1 MKDIRKLGLLIAVFS
16 MCYLSYANSKASGLN
31 YTDNQPISIS
41 GELERV
47 EISTKEQKILY
58 EYADKQILW
67 EVEKG
72 LVLINIMQSKKTVLQ
87 LKADQKILMVKTKT
101 KGWQPFSLVSKDID
115 PDLLAILLN
124 NPTFYGRAFI
134 GNALKNKQATE
145 LEMKIIDLLTPYNDQ
160 TSQPVGTTS
169 GSCSCGSGSITVTC
183 PNGCGISCKDE
194 TREVCEVITIFGG
207 RFNCSKQKFCIGACR
222 C

>member
-16 MCYLSYANSKASGLN
+16 MWYLSYANSKASGLN
-31 YTDNQPISIS
+31 HTDNQPISIS

-72 LVLINIMQSKKTVLQ
+72 VVLINIMQTKKTVLQ

-115 PDLLAILLN
+115 PDLLASLLN
-124 NPTFYGRAFI
+124 NPTFYGKAFI

-145 LEMKIIDLLTPYNDQ
+145 LEMKIIDLLTPYSDQ

-194 TREVCEVITIFGG
+194 DREVCEVIFTSGE
-207 RFNCSKQKFCIGACR
+207 RAQCSKQKFCIGACR